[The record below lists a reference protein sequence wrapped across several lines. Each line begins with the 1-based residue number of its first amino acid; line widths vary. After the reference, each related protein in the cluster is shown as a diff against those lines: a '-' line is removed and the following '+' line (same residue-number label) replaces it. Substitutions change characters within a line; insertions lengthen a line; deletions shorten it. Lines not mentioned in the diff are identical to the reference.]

1 MSKRVQITLTDD
13 EYAAVLELSELRGES
28 MSMIIANE
36 LAAIA
41 PAWRQEIRAW
51 KITRRKEDAVANEIH
66 KLKRAVQHELQD
78 ELKLDD

>member
-1 MSKRVQITLTDD
+1 MTDD